1 MTIGH
6 HHGHPT
12 RDLAWHIL
20 SYAEASIDAKA
31 VRVAKHCILD
41 WFAVTLAGYDEPVAR
56 ILREEIV
63 PQSRGGASIVGAASR
78 CSPVD
83 AALINGTT
91 SHGLD
96 YDDVHITM
104 LGHPTVSILPAVL
117 ALAETEGA
125 SGEAALR
132 AFIAGYE
139 AAVVIGGLVMPWHY
153 EHGFH
158 ATATLGSFGA
168 AAAAGV
174 LLKLDHNQMAMA
186 LGLAGTQA
194 AGLKSM
200 FGTMAKPL
208 HAGKAA
214 ANGVFAARLAKRGFT
229 ANPNVLETAQGFAAT
244 QGDRPIPDVLE
255 FPARGTTVLDTLF
268 KYHAACYLTHSTIE
282 AVAQLCGANSLAPAQ
297 IAAIDVHV
305 PDGHLRVCNIPSPRT
320 GLEIKFS
327 LRHTAALAAAGID
340 TARIDTYSDAMA
352 DDPVLVELRER
363 VAVFGDHPAGTGA
376 AVIIRKQDGGVLEL
390 DADVGVPDRDLDRQ
404 TARLAAKFQ
413 SLAEPVIGLVRT
425 QRLRAAVDALDD
437 AATVDRMMQLD

>member
-20 SYAEASIDAKA
+20 SYAEASIDAK
-31 VRVAKHCILD
+31 VLRVAKHC
-41 WFAVTLAGYDEPVAR
+41 
-56 ILREEIV
+56 
-63 PQSRGGASIVGAASR
+63 
-78 CSPVD
+78 
-83 AALINGTT
+83 
-91 SHGLD
+91 
-96 YDDVHITM
+96 
-104 LGHPTVSILPAVL
+104 VL

-437 AATVDRMMQLD
+437 AATVDRLMQLD